1 MIHLG
6 EAGVGPEKAR
16 DLSGYETLELERSGP
31 NRGSVMYVKK
41 YLYNKSVRVYDKE
54 SKEEKTGAEIIQL
67 LINSVPK
74 TSIYGVYLE
83 TGKSNEE
90 KEHAHKRHQSQPYNT
105 VLYTKHK

>member
-1 MIHLG
+1 MRVIKNVPVKVYTCNARNAKNKMEVVASDGQKFKTDVIHLG

-54 SKEEKTGAEIIQL
+54 SKEEK
-67 LINSVPK
+67 NRS
-74 TSIYGVYLE
+74 
-83 TGKSNEE
+83 
-90 KEHAHKRHQSQPYNT
+90 
-105 VLYTKHK
+105 